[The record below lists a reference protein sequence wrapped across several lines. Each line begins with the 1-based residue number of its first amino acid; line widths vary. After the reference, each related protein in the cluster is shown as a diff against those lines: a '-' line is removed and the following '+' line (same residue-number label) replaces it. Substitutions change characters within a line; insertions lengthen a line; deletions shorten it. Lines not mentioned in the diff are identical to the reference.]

1 MSLQGKSNC
10 VRNLAEAR
18 SRILECATEICALG
32 VRRLAIFGSFA
43 SQTATGS
50 SDVDVL
56 VDFLPSPK
64 RYDQLLDLAELLERI
79 LGRQIDLVTTDG
91 LSPHLGPHIL
101 AEAQDVLRVA

>member
-1 MSLQGKSNC
+1 MSLQGNSNC

-18 SRILECATEICALG
+18 SRILECATEIRALG

-64 RYDQLLDLAELLERI
+64 RYDQLLERI

>member
-1 MSLQGKSNC
+1 MSLQGNSNC

-18 SRILECATEICALG
+18 SRILECATEIRALG
-32 VRRLAIFGSFA
+32 VRRLAIFGWFA

-64 RYDQLLDLAELLERI
+64 RYDQLLERI